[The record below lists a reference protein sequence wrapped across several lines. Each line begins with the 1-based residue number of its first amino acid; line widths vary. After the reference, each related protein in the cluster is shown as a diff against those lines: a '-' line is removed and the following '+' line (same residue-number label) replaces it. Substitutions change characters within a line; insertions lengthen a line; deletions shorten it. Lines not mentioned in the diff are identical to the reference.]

1 MRLRKKRL
9 PTRRRRAL
17 RWLAVLVLL
26 VGACHWLDIYILTP
40 DRALRR
46 QEQYFATGRTELD
59 AVVRD
64 AYRTDPGVGILTASQ
79 NDEVLLMGL
88 SHWSLFQGWRP
99 GFAWPVERTD
109 GAVDVYA
116 VYYSWEY
123 SWESGPDCNPY
134 AVYGCVNDPRV
145 TTVELTVRAWEGAWA
160 YTLETEIQTAED
172 GHRFFFR
179 TFEAESLCDVLYR
192 AYGEEIEVTGESEFM
207 SLQYDWSY
215 M

>member
-1 MRLRKKRL
+1 MKLRKKRL

-17 RWLAVLVLL
+17 RWLAALVLL
-26 VGACHWLDIYILTP
+26 VGACHYLDIYRLTP

-64 AYRTDPGVGILTASQ
+64 TYRTDSGVGILTASQ

-88 SHWSLFQGWRP
+88 SHWSLFEGWMP

-116 VYYSWEY
+116 AYY
-123 SWESGPDCNPY
+123 SWESGSNCNPY

-145 TTVELTVRAWEGAWA
+145 TTVELTVRDWEGAGE
-160 YTLETEIQTAED
+160 YTLETEIRTAED

-179 TFEAESLCDVLYR
+179 TFEAETLCDVFYR
-192 AYGEEIEVTGESEFM
+192 AYGEGVEATGKSEFM

>member
-1 MRLRKKRL
+1 MKLRKKRL

-17 RWLAVLVLL
+17 RWLAALVLL

-64 AYRTDPGVGILTASQ
+64 AYRTDSGVGILTASQ

-88 SHWSLFQGWRP
+88 SHWSLFEGWMP

-116 VYYSWEY
+116 AYYSWEY
-123 SWESGPDCNPY
+123 SWESGPNCNPY

-145 TTVELTVRAWEGAWA
+145 TTVELTVRDWEGAWE
-160 YTLETEIQTAED
+160 YTLETEIRTAED

-179 TFEAESLCDVLYR
+179 TFEAETLCDVFYR
-192 AYGEEIEVTGESEFM
+192 AYGEGVEATGKSEFM
-207 SLQYDWSY
+207 SLQSEKPT
-215 M
+215 

>member
-1 MRLRKKRL
+1 MKLRKKRL

-17 RWLAVLVLL
+17 RWLAALVLL
-26 VGACHWLDIYILTP
+26 VGACHWLDIYRLTP

-59 AVVRD
+59 AVIQD
-64 AYRTDPGVGILTASQ
+64 PYRTESGVGILTASQ
-79 NDEVLLMGL
+79 NEDVLLMGL
-88 SHWSLFQGWRP
+88 SHWSLFEGWMP
-99 GFAWPVERTD
+99 GFAWPVERTG

-116 VYYSWEY
+116 AYYSWE
-123 SWESGPDCNPY
+123 SSPDCHPY

-145 TTVELTVRAWEGAWA
+145 TTVELTVRDWEGAWE

-172 GHRFFFR
+172 GHRFFLR
-179 TFEAESLCDVLYR
+179 TFEAETLCDVFYR
-192 AYGEEIEVTGESEFM
+192 AYGEGVEATGKSEFM